1 MLELVNV
8 RKTRTRAEIL
18 RGVSLEIT
26 SGEVVSIVGPN
37 GAGKSTLIDIAAG
50 VLLPDS
56 GKVLVNGRD
65 IHADFRA
72 KSLLT
77 TVFQE
82 TMFDAMMTPKDA
94 LMFHAKMLGIRN
106 ARTKI
111 EEIIVSFGRFPSR
124 VLYDLRSLPGVL
136 SATVKKS
143 SRSLSRKSISTGCH
157 YWSQGCHGQRLQPSR
172 RNQPRCIEYRIRP
185 GQRKKLVPPSQ
196 IGQMRFPGLYTLPRV
211 GHAGSALSRQAHVVS
226 GAVNA
231 GWCPYDSRRTEDRS
245 SADTIALPGSSHG
258 GGYLHG
264 ERCT

>member
-1 MLELVNV
+1 MW
-8 RKTRTRAEIL
+8 RR
-18 RGVSLEIT
+18 SLPDNAASHE
-26 SGEVVSIVGPN
+26 SPS
-37 GAGKSTLIDIAAG
+37 AGQPLAALTAG

-65 IHADFRA
+65 THADFRA

-77 TVFQE
+77 TLFQE

-94 LMFHAKMLGIRN
+94 LMFHAKILGIRN

-124 VLYDLRSLPGVL
+124 VLNDLRSLPGVL
-136 SATVKKS
+136 RATVKKS
-143 SRSLSRKSISTGCH
+143 SRSLSRKSISNTGCH
-157 YWSQGCHGQRLQPSR
+157 CWSQDCHGQRLQPSR

-185 GQRKKLVPPSQ
+185 GQRKKPVPPSQ

-211 GHAGSALSRQAHVVS
+211 GHTGSALSQQAHVIS

-231 GWCPYDSRRTEDRS
+231 GWDSYDSRRTEDRS
-245 SADTIALPGSSHG
+245 SANTVALLGSSHG
-258 GGYLHG
+258 GRHFHG
-264 ERCT
+264 ERCA